1 MMDAWGLMEGEVDMP
16 RGPCEK
22 ARGEVLGGKEGWFGD
37 GVEGVGVLMADAESV
52 FAGPGR
58 IRDGL
63 DGGGR
68 RSSL

>member
-1 MMDAWGLMEGEVDMP
+1 M
-16 RGPCEK
+16 
-22 ARGEVLGGKEGWFGD
+22 LGGKEGWFGD

-58 IRDGL
+58 TRDGL